1 MVSWCDFALTPNCD
15 ASDDGASVHPTWS
28 QTQNNKKLKMMIL
41 YSAALSMFGAKVQ
54 IALIEKGIDFQLV
67 MVRYDRDRGYE
78 PRHPEVLRV
87 NPKRQVPVLIDG
99 DVEIFDSTQIF
110 EYLEDVQPAPPL
122 WPLEPAARAA
132 ARLLEVKSD
141 EVYFPHVIQLM
152 GLQDRPDDPAAVAA
166 RDGAS
171 RYYLEMDALL
181 VDREWLA
188 GDYTFADIAFYM
200 AALFGERMG
209 AVLGQETP
217 RLLAW
222 RERMTLRPAVM
233 PVVTAMAH
241 YLSSQGRP
249 VPGWL
254 DAAVR

>member
-1 MVSWCDFALTPNCD
+1 
-15 ASDDGASVHPTWS
+15 
-28 QTQNNKKLKMMIL
+28 MMIL

-67 MVRYDRDRGYE
+67 MVPYDRDRGYE

-141 EVYFPHVIQLM
+141 EV
-152 GLQDRPDDPAAVAA
+152 
-166 RDGAS
+166 
-171 RYYLEMDALL
+171 
-181 VDREWLA
+181 
-188 GDYTFADIAFYM
+188 
-200 AALFGERMG
+200 
-209 AVLGQETP
+209 
-217 RLLAW
+217 
-222 RERMTLRPAVM
+222 
-233 PVVTAMAH
+233 
-241 YLSSQGRP
+241 
-249 VPGWL
+249 
-254 DAAVR
+254 